1 LNYGTVIA
9 TGPGLTFTNGA
20 LRENTVKVGQT
31 VLLPGYSGAKIT
43 LSDKQ
48 DYYVYRDD
56 DILGIL
62 EEPTK

>member
-9 TGPGLTFTNGA
+9 NCPGLTFTNGA
-20 LRENTVKVGQT
+20 LRET